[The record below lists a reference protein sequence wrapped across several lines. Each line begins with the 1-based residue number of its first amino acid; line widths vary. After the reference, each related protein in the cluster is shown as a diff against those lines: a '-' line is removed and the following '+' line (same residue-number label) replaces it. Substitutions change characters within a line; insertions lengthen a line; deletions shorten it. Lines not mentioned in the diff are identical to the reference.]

1 MMQFDFPT
9 PGLFEQLLDK
19 YLILW
24 IFNGFIVGLLLIMV
38 HGINWYLNK
47 PKKRKVIR
55 NNET

>member
-24 IFNGFIVGLLLIMV
+24 ILNGILLVLFLIVFY
-38 HGINWYLNK
+38 GIDGYLNK

-55 NNET
+55 NIET